1 MLVVGTVAAQLRS
14 LSLIA
19 IPGFGE
25 QEKLSLARAKFQN
38 FRLSDVGMQERDLVE
53 LWMIRCTTREVVLF
67 TMSKPSM
74 GALKK
79 SGRRPPLEIQ
89 GGFAYDGFARI

>member
-53 LWMIRCTTREVVLF
+53 LWMIRCTTREVFYLQCQ
-67 TMSKPSM
+67 SRAW
-74 GALKK
+74 AL
-79 SGRRPPLEIQ
+79 
-89 GGFAYDGFARI
+89 